1 MNLLKKEIK
10 TRKDIVNYINFLE
23 SEDMLYHFDD
33 DACDIL
39 SRVSD
44 HSIQLFTDEES
55 ILIDKRRDE
64 MLKLDYEFTF
74 DYALTKLD

>member
-1 MNLLKKEIK
+1 MSKTIK
-10 TRKDIVNYINFLE
+10 TREDISNYIDFLE
-23 SEDMLYHFDD
+23 SEDMLYHFDE

-64 MLKLDYEFTF
+64 MLKLYYEFTF
-74 DYALTKLD
+74 DYAFTKLD

>member
-1 MNLLKKEIK
+1 MNLISKTIK
-10 TRKDIVNYINFLE
+10 TRKDISNYIDFLE
-23 SEDMLYHFDD
+23 SEDMLYHFDE

>member
-44 HSIQLFTDEES
+44 HSIQLFTNEES

>member
-1 MNLLKKEIK
+1 MNLMSKTIK
-10 TRKDIVNYINFLE
+10 TREDISNYIDFLV
-23 SEDMLYHFDD
+23 SEDLLYHFDE
-33 DACDIL
+33 DALDIL

-44 HSIQLFTDEES
+44 HSVELFTREES

>member
-1 MNLLKKEIK
+1 MNLMSKTIK
-10 TRKDIVNYINFLE
+10 TREDISNYIDFLV
-23 SEDMLYHFDD
+23 SEDLLYHFDE

>member
-1 MNLLKKEIK
+1 MNLMSKTIK
-10 TRKDIVNYINFLE
+10 TREDISNYIDFLE
-23 SEDMLYHFDD
+23 SEDMLYHFDE

>member
-1 MNLLKKEIK
+1 MSKTIK
-10 TRKDIVNYINFLE
+10 TREDISNYIDFLE
-23 SEDMLYHFDD
+23 SEDMLYHFDE

-44 HSIQLFTDEES
+44 HSVELFTREES

>member
-1 MNLLKKEIK
+1 MSKTIK
-10 TRKDIVNYINFLE
+10 TREDISNYIDFLE
-23 SEDMLYHFDD
+23 SEDMLSHFDE

>member
-1 MNLLKKEIK
+1 
-10 TRKDIVNYINFLE
+10 
-23 SEDMLYHFDD
+23 MLYHFDE

>member
-1 MNLLKKEIK
+1 MNLMSKTIK
-10 TRKDIVNYINFLE
+10 TREDISNYIDFLV
-23 SEDMLYHFDD
+23 SEDLLYHFDE
-33 DACDIL
+33 DALDIL

>member
-23 SEDMLYHFDD
+23 SEDILYHFDD

>member
-1 MNLLKKEIK
+1 MSKTIK
-10 TRKDIVNYINFLE
+10 TREDISNYIDFLE
-23 SEDMLYHFDD
+23 SEDMLYHFDE

>member
-1 MNLLKKEIK
+1 MNLLKRKIK
-10 TRKDIVNYINFLE
+10 TREDIVNYIDFLE
-23 SEDMLYHFDD
+23 SEDLLYHFDD
-33 DACDIL
+33 DASDIL

-44 HSIQLFTDEES
+44 HSVQLFTDEECV
-55 ILIDKRRDE
+55 LIDQRRDE

>member
-23 SEDMLYHFDD
+23 SEDMLYHFDE